1 MANVALNG
9 LGSSYTGTYASKILL
24 EPMFTSDDIMRNYTI
39 YPSVKYKQNIT
50 MAPALRGITAVHSG
64 CGTANTCNPEGFSI
78 TQKTLTVSNVSV
90 KQTQC
95 WEEFHD
101 EVIVESYKNGVNMPD
116 LTGTQLAEVII
127 NRVRAGVANDMV
139 RNMWFGEAAISA
151 STPDCSYQSMGDG
164 LFKHLS
170 DGDAFSAA
178 NGTASAHFTP
188 VTGALTTTAAAASYA
203 TVGGLI
209 SNADVISLLDNV
221 FNTAPSELQQVPAG
235 EKRMFV
241 TPNVYNAWYNC
252 LTAVAVAGAV
262 DYGHSEAQAGKSRLF
277 YKGIEVVPM
286 YEWDVALALAAGGSG
301 IDVSEAFTQSGATTT
316 NQTTNGVVYTAK
328 ANLFIGTDV
337 SRPENELKMFYDE
350 VSENMYVRAGFTM
363 GFNYGWNSLVNGAT
377 LIG

>member
-1 MANVALNG
+1 MANVAANSIG
-9 LGSSYTGTYASKILL
+9 TAYNGTYASKILL

-50 MAPALRGITAVHSG
+50 MAPALRGITAVHDG
-64 CGTANTCNPEGFSI
+64 CGVENTCNPAGFSV
-78 TQKTLTVSNVSV
+78 TQKVLHAHNVSV

-101 EVIVESYKNGVNMPD
+101 EVIVESYRNGINMPD

-127 NRVRAGVANDMV
+127 NRVRAGVASDMV
-139 RNMWFGEAAISA
+139 RNMWFGEATISA
-151 STPDCSYQSMGDG
+151 SSPDCSYQSMGNG
-164 LFKHLS
+164 LFHHLS
-170 DGDAFSAA
+170 A
-178 NGTASAHFTP
+178 GTAFQAGTSANMTP
-188 VTGALTTTAAAASYA
+188 VTGALTLAAATASYA

-221 FNTAPSELQQVPAG
+221 FNTAPSELQQVPAS

-252 LTAVAVAGAV
+252 LTAVAVNGAV
-262 DYGHSEAQAGKSRLF
+262 DYGHSEAQVGKSRLF

-286 YEWDVALALAAGGSG
+286 YEWDTALALSATGAG
-301 IDVSEAFTQSGATTT
+301 IDLSAAFTQAGATTT
-316 NQTTNGVVYTAK
+316 TQTTNGVVYTAK

-337 SRPENELKMFYDE
+337 ARPENELKMFYDE

-363 GFNYGWNSLVNGAT
+363 GFQYGWNSLVNGAT